1 VVTTK
6 EILVVIYMNA
16 WRCFP
21 SSLMMRYPEV
31 HFVNLKTR
39 NACFM
44 SHFSRRQILQILS
57 GVALLANPFVAEAA
71 QVPTLKCTRLGQTII
86 WRNKKYTCIKSG
98 KKLVWNKG
106 VAIPAPSPS
115 STPSAPT
122 IAPRPAYTPPPEEFA
137 VAKSSDLKLNQ
148 PISVSNPSLNYP
160 SRGYI
165 VIRREDGVIV
175 FSDSCTHLGRQVQ
188 ISGSQLVCDAHG
200 SYFEAATGKPTA
212 GPATRNLDQ
221 LPTIERD
228 GIIYVIDAP

>member
-1 VVTTK
+1 MV
-6 EILVVIYMNA
+6 
-16 WRCFP
+16 RFP
-21 SSLMMRYPEV
+21 GV

-39 NACFM
+39 NDCFM
-44 SHFSRRQILQILS
+44 SQFSRRQILQVLS
-57 GVALLANPFVAEAA
+57 GLALLANPFVAEAA

-86 WRNKKYTCIKSG
+86 WRDKQYTCIRSG

-115 STPSAPT
+115 STLSAPT
-122 IAPRPAYTPPPEEFA
+122 TAPRPAYTPPPEEFA
-137 VAKSSDLKLNQ
+137 VAKSSSLKLNQ
-148 PISVSNPSLNYP
+148 PISVSNPSLNFP

-221 LPTIERD
+221 LPTIER
-228 GIIYVIDAP
+228 GGTIYVIDAP

>member
-1 VVTTK
+1 
-6 EILVVIYMNA
+6 MNA

-21 SSLMMRYPEV
+21 SSLMMRYPGV

-39 NACFM
+39 NACCM
-44 SHFSRRQILQILS
+44 SHFSRRQLLQILS
-57 GVALLANPFVAEAA
+57 GVALLANPFAAEAA

-86 WRNKKYTCIKSG
+86 WRNKKYTCIRSG

-122 IAPRPAYTPPPEEFA
+122 TAPRPAYTPPPEEFA

-148 PISVSNPSLNYP
+148 PISVINPSLNFP

-212 GPATRNLDQ
+212 GPATRNLAQ

-228 GIIYVIDAP
+228 GTIYVIDAP

>member
-1 VVTTK
+1 
-6 EILVVIYMNA
+6 MNA
-16 WRCFP
+16 WRCFLAP
-21 SSLMMRYPEV
+21 LMMRYPRV
-31 HFVNLKTR
+31 HFVNLKVR
-39 NACFM
+39 NTFYM

-57 GVALLANPFVAEAA
+57 GIALLANPFTAEAA

-122 IAPRPAYTPPPEEFA
+122 NTPRPAYTPPPEEFA
-137 VAKSSDLKLNQ
+137 VAKSSNLKVNQ
-148 PISVSNPSLNYP
+148 PISVSNPSLDFP

-165 VIRREDGVIV
+165 VIRREDGVII
-175 FSDSCTHLGRQVQ
+175 FSDRCTHLGRQVE

-212 GPATRNLDQ
+212 GPATRNLVQ

-228 GIIYVIDAP
+228 GTIYVIDTP

>member
-1 VVTTK
+1 
-6 EILVVIYMNA
+6 
-16 WRCFP
+16 
-21 SSLMMRYPEV
+21 
-31 HFVNLKTR
+31 
-39 NACFM
+39 M

-57 GVALLANPFVAEAA
+57 GVALLANPFIAEAA
-71 QVPTLKCTRLGQTII
+71 QVPTLKCSRLGQTII

-122 IAPRPAYTPPPEEFA
+122 TAPTIAPRPAYTPPPEEFA
-137 VAKSSDLKLNQ
+137 VTNSSNLKLNQ
-148 PISVSNPSLNYP
+148 PISVSNPSLDFP

-175 FSDSCTHLGRQVQ
+175 FGDSCTHLGRQVQ

-212 GPATRNLDQ
+212 GPATRNLAQ

-228 GIIYVIDAP
+228 GTIYVIDAP

>member
-1 VVTTK
+1 
-6 EILVVIYMNA
+6 
-16 WRCFP
+16 
-21 SSLMMRYPEV
+21 
-31 HFVNLKTR
+31 
-39 NACFM
+39 M

-57 GVALLANPFVAEAA
+57 GVALLANPFIAEAA
-71 QVPTLKCTRLGQTII
+71 QVPTLKCSRLGQTII

-122 IAPRPAYTPPPEEFA
+122 TAPTIAPRPAYTPPPEEFA
-137 VAKSSDLKLNQ
+137 VTNSSNLKLNQ
-148 PISVSNPSLNYP
+148 PISVSNPSLNFP

-212 GPATRNLDQ
+212 GPATRNLAQ

-228 GIIYVIDAP
+228 GTIYVIDAP

>member
-1 VVTTK
+1 
-6 EILVVIYMNA
+6 
-16 WRCFP
+16 
-21 SSLMMRYPEV
+21 
-31 HFVNLKTR
+31 
-39 NACFM
+39 M

-57 GVALLANPFVAEAA
+57 GVALLANPFIAEAA
-71 QVPTLKCTRLGQTII
+71 QVPTLKCSRLGQTIV

-122 IAPRPAYTPPPEEFA
+122 TAPTIAPRPAYTPPPEEFA
-137 VAKSSDLKLNQ
+137 VTNSSNLKLNQ
-148 PISVSNPSLNYP
+148 PISVSNPSLNFP

-212 GPATRNLDQ
+212 GPATRNLAQ

-228 GIIYVIDAP
+228 GTIYVIDAP

>member
-1 VVTTK
+1 
-6 EILVVIYMNA
+6 
-16 WRCFP
+16 
-21 SSLMMRYPEV
+21 
-31 HFVNLKTR
+31 
-39 NACFM
+39 M
-44 SHFSRRQILQILS
+44 SHFSRRQILQMLS
-57 GVALLANPFVAEAA
+57 GVALLANPFIAEAA
-71 QVPTLKCTRLGQTII
+71 QVPTLKCSRLGQTII

-122 IAPRPAYTPPPEEFA
+122 TAPTIAPRPAYTPPPEEFA
-137 VAKSSDLKLNQ
+137 VTNSSNLKLNQ
-148 PISVSNPSLNYP
+148 PISVSNPSLNFP

-212 GPATRNLDQ
+212 GPATRNLAQ

-228 GIIYVIDAP
+228 GTIYVIDAP

>member
-1 VVTTK
+1 
-6 EILVVIYMNA
+6 
-16 WRCFP
+16 
-21 SSLMMRYPEV
+21 MMHYPEV
-31 HFVNLKTR
+31 HFVNLTTR
-39 NACFM
+39 NNYFM
-44 SHFSRRQILQILS
+44 SQFSRRQILQILS

-86 WRNKKYTCIKSG
+86 WRNKKYTCVKSG

-122 IAPRPAYTPPPEEFA
+122 TAPRPAYTPPPEEFA
-137 VAKSSDLKLNQ
+137 VAKSSNLKLNQ
-148 PISVSNPSLNYP
+148 PVSVSNHSLNFP

-212 GPATRNLDQ
+212 GPALRNLAQ

-228 GIIYVIDAP
+228 GTIYVIDAP

>member
-1 VVTTK
+1 
-6 EILVVIYMNA
+6 
-16 WRCFP
+16 
-21 SSLMMRYPEV
+21 MRYPGV
-31 HFVNLKTR
+31 HFVNLRTR
-39 NACFM
+39 NACYM

-57 GVALLANPFVAEAA
+57 GVALLANPFIAEAA
-71 QVPTLKCTRLGQTII
+71 QVPTLKCSRLGQTII

-122 IAPRPAYTPPPEEFA
+122 TAPTIAPRPAYTPPPEEFA
-137 VAKSSDLKLNQ
+137 VTNSSNLKLNQ
-148 PISVSNPSLNYP
+148 PISVSNPSLNFP

-175 FSDSCTHLGRQVQ
+175 FSDSCTHLGRQVE
-188 ISGSQLVCDAHG
+188 ISSSGLVCDAHG
-200 SYFEAATGKPTA
+200 SYFDAATGKPTA
-212 GPATRNLDQ
+212 GPATRNLAQ

-228 GIIYVIDAP
+228 GTIYVIDAP

>member
-1 VVTTK
+1 M
-6 EILVVIYMNA
+6 I
-16 WRCFP
+16 
-21 SSLMMRYPEV
+21 RYPEV
-31 HFVNLKTR
+31 HFVNLTTR
-39 NACFM
+39 NNCFM

-57 GVALLANPFVAEAA
+57 GVALLANPFAAEAA
-71 QVPTLKCTRLGQTII
+71 QVPTLKCTRLGQAII
-86 WRNKKYTCIKSG
+86 WRNKKYTCVKSG

-122 IAPRPAYTPPPEEFA
+122 AAPRPAYTPPPEEFA
-137 VAKSSDLKLNQ
+137 VAKSLNLKLNQ
-148 PISVSNPSLNYP
+148 PVSVSNPSLNFP

-212 GPATRNLDQ
+212 GPAIRNLAQ

-228 GIIYVIDAP
+228 GTIYVIDAP